1 MSRGKSIQYV
11 VIFGNEVER
20 DKKSGPATPQM
31 GITKTKGEQQLI
43 LGAKVGRDLI
53 PSIRI
58 QPPGAIHSFET

>member
-43 LGAKVGRDLI
+43 LGAKVGKGSYTMYPNPTAR
-53 PSIRI
+53 RY
-58 QPPGAIHSFET
+58 SFF